1 MQKYL
6 LSIGNGEEDVFHD
19 IGISKI
25 KLPKNLCINP
35 NDKGIDN
42 LINTVYPDIKSN
54 TFTEQMYKR
63 AILSCKN
70 ESVDSIN
77 NKVMSLLLSQESRFY
92 QSADA
97 IADTS
102 QTSLYPVEF
111 LNTLTPS
118 GLPPHSLYLKKNAP
132 VILLSNLNPREGL
145 LNGTR
150 LRVLNLGDRV
160 IDAEIMTG
168 RKAGNCVF
176 LPRITLTPSDSGL
189 PFDLK
194 RRQFPVR
201 AAFALTINKSQGQTL
216 DFVGLDLTNEVFT
229 QGQLYVA
236 FSRVR
241 SFSSISILPDPHSS
255 VNENCFTDNVVYK
268 EVLI

>member
-1 MQKYL
+1 MLPVIRHGSQAEIIESNLKRSFLWSQVQLFYLMINMRVHAAQNSAEGHADKTFEKYL
-6 LSIGNGEEDVFHD
+6 LSIGNGEEDVFPD

-77 NKVMSLLLSQESRFY
+77 NKVMSLLLSQESRCY

-97 IADTS
+97 NADTS

-118 GLPPHSLYLKKNAP
+118 GLPPHSLYLKRMP
-132 VILLSNLNPREGL
+132 L
-145 LNGTR
+145 
-150 LRVLNLGDRV
+150 
-160 IDAEIMTG
+160 
-168 RKAGNCVF
+168 
-176 LPRITLTPSDSGL
+176 
-189 PFDLK
+189 
-194 RRQFPVR
+194 
-201 AAFALTINKSQGQTL
+201 
-216 DFVGLDLTNEVFT
+216 
-229 QGQLYVA
+229 
-236 FSRVR
+236 
-241 SFSSISILPDPHSS
+241 
-255 VNENCFTDNVVYK
+255 
-268 EVLI
+268 